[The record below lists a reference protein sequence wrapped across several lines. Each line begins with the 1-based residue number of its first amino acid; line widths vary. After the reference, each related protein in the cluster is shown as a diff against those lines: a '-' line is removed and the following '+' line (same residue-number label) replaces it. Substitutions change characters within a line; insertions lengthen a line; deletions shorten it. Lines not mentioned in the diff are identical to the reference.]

1 MLGDGEGR
9 TRAATGPL
17 AGDPIGASLRDGN
30 RPDGIAEVRAVISE
44 GAR

>member
-1 MLGDGEGR
+1 MLSDGEGR

-17 AGDPIGASLRDGN
+17 AGDPIGAPLRDGN
-30 RPDGIAEVRAVISE
+30 RPDGIAVRVISE